1 MVRQTQSAESLSV
14 AAVQKK
20 HHHCYLLRSMSPSF
34 PGTTYIGYT
43 TNPERRLRQHNGD
56 LKNGGA
62 YRTKRKGRRP
72 WEFVSIVHGFVDRV
86 GGLQFEY
93 AWQHPLRTRYLQQ
106 IFDKAEIS
114 NINRKKGF
122 PGKLALLAALLH
134 CKPFC
139 NLALDVFLLCREW
152 QTEFYKQNEMIRDIL
167 TSKGEDIICGYSA
180 TLKLPPSIVCD
191 VLTLH
196 EMPFWLDLSL
206 SKEDSKGKK
215 KMLSLSQQTEPE
227 GEIFDDDEQE
237 HIPSN
242 CFICDSYFCKESC
255 LAWCKHCS
263 TMFHIDCL
271 AKKFLGNS
279 SEELVPAG
287 GTCPSCGEVIIW
299 SRALVDMHFNF
310 AAGKVGPKSN
320 SSGHCNLEVDDLSRA
335 KIDDDVVVVVDD
347 DDSLGN
353 DSSDISLGGTD
364 KTCALVIDVNKES
377 ISLQNLPD
385 VAITKSS
392 IENEISTLS
401 LSTSDALQIKSKYR
415 NIKQ

>member
-1 MVRQTQSAESLSV
+1 M
-14 AAVQKK
+14 
-20 HHHCYLLRSMSPSF
+20 
-34 PGTTYIGYT
+34 
-43 TNPERRLRQHNGD
+43 
-56 LKNGGA
+56 
-62 YRTKRKGRRP
+62 
-72 WEFVSIVHGFVDRV
+72 
-86 GGLQFEY
+86 
-93 AWQHPLRTRYLQQ
+93 
-106 IFDKAEIS
+106 
-114 NINRKKGF
+114 
-122 PGKLALLAALLH
+122 
-134 CKPFC
+134 
-139 NLALDVFLLCREW
+139 
-152 QTEFYKQNEMIRDIL
+152 
-167 TSKGEDIICGYSA
+167 
-180 TLKLPPSIVCD
+180 KLPPSIVCD

-237 HIPSN
+237 HIPCN
-242 CFICDSYFCKESC
+242 CFICDSYFYKESC

-287 GTCPSCGEVIIW
+287 GTCPSCGEIIIW

-377 ISLQNLPD
+377 IPLQNLPD
-385 VAITKSS
+385 VTITKSS